1 MKQGNV
7 IPIVTVLASLVMS
20 IGLTSCSSE
29 RRIEAAAPETV
40 SDVQVV
46 LARKATV
53 PDWLEAVGT
62 VRATQT
68 SQLAS
73 QIMGTLVN
81 VDVREGERVQAGQV
95 LAVIDDAQPRA
106 AVEQATAAEFAA
118 QKNVSATESEYEPL
132 LVSLHG
138 VCGAE
143 SISVCFHELVSDDDH
158 PSQSR
163 RERIVLSLHS
173 PGISRGTRRWRRTE
187 NTAGAHLVL
196 ARECTKHFGV
206 GGQ

>member
-1 MKQGNV
+1 MGMKQRNM
-7 IPIVTVLASLVMS
+7 ILIITVLVSLVMS
-20 IGLTSCSSE
+20 FSLTGCSSE

-118 QKNVSATESEYEPL
+118 QKNVSATESEYQLAEITKNRYQRL
-132 LVSLHG
+132 YEKGTVS
-138 VCGAE
+138 AQE
-143 SISVCFHELVSDDDH
+143 F
-158 PSQSR
+158 
-163 RERIVLSLHS
+163 
-173 PGISRGTRRWRRTE
+173 
-187 NTAGAHLVL
+187 
-196 ARECTKHFGV
+196 
-206 GGQ
+206 